1 MAAGA
6 AAVQRRTTT
15 AARRVSV
22 LTLQCFPHVGA
33 ELAPALR
40 PQVAVL
46 VDEAHRSHADKALT
60 EQLLRVDGET
70 PGGSLLDLLCPFD
83 RAS

>member
-1 MAAGA
+1 M
-6 AAVQRRTTT
+6 
-15 AARRVSV
+15 

-60 EQLLRVDGET
+60 EQLLRVVGCDVKLRSPDEEGAVV
-70 PGGSLLDLLCPFD
+70 GGDVPLWACVAFALACG
-83 RAS
+83 